1 MVTEWE
7 EHDHAL
13 HPLGSDMRIARIR
26 KAIVTALGMAVTL
39 VLLVPE
45 ENIPERWRPV
55 VGIVLALG
63 TIFGVYVVS
72 NDRPVTR
79 EDLKRTVDYPG
90 PTRFAGP
97 EDRRGFGGGP

>member
-1 MVTEWE
+1 
-7 EHDHAL
+7 
-13 HPLGSDMRIARIR
+13 MRSLAKIR

-39 VLLVPE
+39 ILLVPE

-63 TIFGVYVVS
+63 TIFGVYAVRNHQPVS
-72 NDRPVTR
+72 RADLAR
-79 EDLKRTVDYPG
+79 EVG